1 MRLGLRLG
9 TLTALCATVL
19 IAAGPPESPVADA
32 AMRGD
37 AEAIVSL
44 LRSGADVNAA
54 QGDGMTAMH
63 WAAERDDVAT
73 AEILRAAGA
82 LLEPT
87 TRIGGY
93 VPLHVAA
100 REGNE
105 GMVRW
110 LLDNGASADRQTSET
125 LANALH
131 MAAAAGD
138 VAVVQTLLDHGAD
151 PNATEGH
158 WQQTPL
164 IFAAAENRAPVVRL
178 LIERGADPNVTTE
191 VRDLLEWSEL
201 MSAADDRRDAVLA
214 AFTNDGAREPTPS
227 EIQAAVKAG
236 REIFETGVPEGED
249 EEEDDDDRRRFR
261 RGPPTITAKGGLSP
275 LLHAARQGHHEAAMA
290 LLEGGADPNLVSP
303 ADGTSPLLMSV
314 LNGQFDMAMLFLEHG
329 ADPNVAS
336 TLNGVAPL
344 WAAVNVEWQPRT
356 RYPQPQQRERQNASY
371 LDVMQA
377 LLDAGADVNNRI
389 SLHPWYMV
397 YTGCGNGNCGLID
410 TDGSTA
416 FLRAA
421 YATDVAAMRLLVEHG
436 ADPGVPTRAPAPR
449 ERRTPDE
456 FLRQQNVQELQSDDF
471 MALDDSA
478 KFAVLRSVRDDF
490 PDEIRYRFDD
500 EIFSM
505 SAADVLREQLL
516 EAVDEANEVLE
527 NQLDPS
533 GLPPVEED
541 GPAVYPIHAASGV
554 GYGEGFAGNAHR
566 HQVNGWLP
574 AVKYL
579 VEELGVDV
587 NVRDHNGY
595 NAVHHAAARGDNEM
609 ILYLVEHGADIMA
622 VSRRGQTTVD
632 MANGPVQRVSPFPAT
647 VALLES
653 LGAINNHNCLTC

>member
-9 TLTALCATVL
+9 TLKALLAIVVA
-19 IAAGPPESPVADA
+19 AAGPLESPVADA

-37 AEAIVSL
+37 AEAIVAL
-44 LRSGADVNAA
+44 LRQGADVNAA

-63 WAAERDDVAT
+63 WAAERDDVEMAQV
-73 AEILRAAGA
+73 LRAAGA
-82 LLEPT
+82 DLEAM

-105 GMVRW
+105 AMVGW
-110 LLDNGASADRQTSET
+110 LLSAGADVERKTTET
-125 LANALH
+125 RANALH
-131 MAAAAGD
+131 MASTAGD
-138 VAVVQTLLDHGAD
+138 VAVVQVLLDNGAD
-151 PNATEGH
+151 PNSVEDH

-164 IFAAAENRAPVVRL
+164 IFAAAENRAPVIRL
-178 LIERGADPNVTTE
+178 LLSRGADPNVTTL
-191 VRDLLEWSEL
+191 VRDLVEWEAL
-201 MSAADDRRDAVLA
+201 MEAADQRRDEVLA

-227 EIQAAVKAG
+227 EMQAAVRAG
-236 REIFETGVPEGED
+236 REVFETGLPEED
-249 EEEDDDDRRRFR
+249 EEEEEEDDNPFR

-275 LLHAARQGHHEAAMA
+275 LLHAARQGHHEAAVA

-314 LNGQFDMAMLFLEHG
+314 LNGQFDMALLFLEHG
-329 ADPNVAS
+329 ADANVAS
-336 TLNGVAPL
+336 TLNEVSPL
-344 WAAVNVEWQPRT
+344 WAAVNAEWQPRT
-356 RYPQPQQRERQNASY
+356 RYPQPQQRERQDASY
-371 LDVMQA
+371 LDVIEA
-377 LLDAGADVNNRI
+377 LLEAGADVNHRI

-421 YATDVAAMRLLVEHG
+421 YATDVAAMRMLVEYG
-436 ADPGVPTRAPAPR
+436 ADATIATRAPAPR

-456 FLRQQNVQELQSDDF
+456 FLRQQNVQELRSDDF
-471 MALDDSA
+471 ETMTDSA
-478 KFAVLRSVRDDF
+478 KFVVLRSVRDDF

-500 EIFSM
+500 EIFAM
-505 SAADVLREQLL
+505 SSPDVLRQQVLD
-516 EAVDEANEVLE
+516 AVEEANEVLA

-533 GLPPVEED
+533 GLPPVAED

-566 HQVNGWLP
+566 HAVNGWLP
-574 AVKYL
+574 AVKFL
-579 VEELGVDV
+579 VEEMGVDI

-653 LGAINNHNCLTC
+653 LGAINNDNCLTC

>member
-1 MRLGLRLG
+1 MKVGPRLTTLG
-9 TLTALCATVL
+9 AMCFMVL

-37 AEAIVSL
+37 AESVVTL
-44 LRSGADVNAA
+44 LRRGADVNAA
-54 QGDGMTAMH
+54 QGDGMTALH
-63 WAAERDDVAT
+63 WAAERDDVSM

-82 LLEPT
+82 QLDPT

-105 GMVRW
+105 AMVRW
-110 LLDNGASADRQTSET
+110 LLEAGADVDRKTTET

-131 MAAAAGD
+131 MAAGAGD
-138 VAVVQTLLDHGAD
+138 VEVVTALLDHGAD
-151 PNATEGH
+151 PNAVEDH

-164 IFAAAENRAPVVRL
+164 VFAAAENRVDVIRL
-178 LIERGADPNVTTE
+178 LISRGANPNVTTF
-191 VRDLLEWSEL
+191 VRDLVEWSAL
-201 MSAADDRRDAVLA
+201 MRAADQRRDEVLA

-227 EIQAAVKAG
+227 EVQAAVRAG
-236 REIFETGVPEGED
+236 REIFTTGLPEEE
-249 EEEDDDDRRRFR
+249 EEEDENDRR
-261 RGPPTITAKGGLSP
+261 RGPPSITAKGGLSP
-275 LLHAARQGHHEAAMA
+275 LLHAARQGHEEAVMA
-290 LLEGGADPNLVSP
+290 LLEGGADPNLLSP
-303 ADGTSPLLMSV
+303 ADGTSPLLISV
-314 LNGQFDMAMLFLEHG
+314 INGQFDISMRLLDAG
-329 ADPNVAS
+329 ADPNAVS
-336 TLNGVAPL
+336 SLNGVSPL
-344 WAAVNVEWQPRT
+344 WGAVNSEWQPRT
-356 RYPQPQQRERQNASY
+356 RYPQPQQRERQSVSY
-371 LDVMQA
+371 LDVMRR
-377 LLDAGADVNNRI
+377 LLEAGADPNHRI
-389 SLHPWYMV
+389 LMHPWYMV

-410 TDGSTA
+410 TNGSTA
-416 FLRAA
+416 FLRAS
-421 YATDVAAMRLLVEHG
+421 YATDVAAMKLLVEFG
-436 ADPGVPTRAPAPR
+436 ADPSVSTKAPAPR

-471 MALDDSA
+471 ASLADSA
-478 KFAVLRSVRDDF
+478 KFVLLRSVRDDF

-500 EIFSM
+500 EIFAM
-505 SAADVLREQLL
+505 SAADVLREQIL
-516 EAVDEANEVLE
+516 EAVDEANEVLA

-533 GLPPVEED
+533 GLPPIEEG
-541 GPAVYPIHAASGV
+541 GPAVYPIHAATGV

-566 HQVNGWLP
+566 TAPNGWMP
-574 AVKYL
+574 ALKYL

-595 NAVHHAAARGDNEM
+595 NAVHHAAARGDNDM